1 MKKNNL
7 QEHHE
12 ETFGKDE
19 SYETFV
25 NGVKSMADGIIKLS
39 LQAVQIYTS
48 IVNRIISDT
57 TATQHEVEYLMDF
70 MLSLCQIEEF
80 TNLFKKLCRGIYSRF
95 PDTVSCYAEFY
106 FEEYYDNFENIKIDE
121 NFLRENK
128 FIS

>member
-1 MKKNNL
+1 MTKNIKN
-7 QEHHE
+7 HHE

-25 NGVKSMADGIIKLS
+25 NGVKSMADGIMKLS
-39 LQAVQIYTS
+39 LQAVQIYTP

-70 MLSLCQIEEF
+70 MLSLCQTEEF

-106 FEEYYDNFENIKIDE
+106 FEEYYDNFEKLDIDE
-121 NFLRENK
+121 KFLRDNN
-128 FIS
+128 FIV

>member
-57 TATQHEVEYLMDF
+57 TATQHEVEY
-70 MLSLCQIEEF
+70 
-80 TNLFKKLCRGIYSRF
+80 
-95 PDTVSCYAEFY
+95 
-106 FEEYYDNFENIKIDE
+106 
-121 NFLRENK
+121 
-128 FIS
+128 

>member
-1 MKKNNL
+1 MTTNIKN
-7 QEHHE
+7 HHE

-25 NGVKSMADGIIKLS
+25 NEIKSMADGIMKLS
-39 LQAVQIYTS
+39 LQAVKIYS
-48 IVNRIISDT
+48 PIVNRIISDT

-70 MLSLCQIEEF
+70 MLSLCQTEEF

-106 FEEYYDNFENIKIDE
+106 FEEYYDNFEKLDIDE
-121 NFLRENK
+121 KFLRDNN
-128 FIS
+128 FIV

>member
-1 MKKNNL
+1 MTTNIKN
-7 QEHHE
+7 HHE

-25 NGVKSMADGIIKLS
+25 NGVKSMADGIMKLS
-39 LQAVQIYTS
+39 LQAVQIYTP

-57 TATQHEVEYLMDF
+57 TATQHEIEYLMDF
-70 MLSLCQIEEF
+70 MLSLCQTEEF

-106 FEEYYDNFENIKIDE
+106 FEEYYDNFEKLDIDE
-121 NFLRENK
+121 KFLRDNN
-128 FIS
+128 FIV